1 MSYSVRNIVIA
12 LILAVVAA
20 GLVIMYTSNVQHNAD
35 KSIKTTT
42 VVVSKGDIVAGTPLN
57 TLVDGGAFTTRQ
69 VATKD
74 VVPGA
79 YTSITSL
86 NTSLATA
93 TNITAGAQVTP
104 AMFSD
109 SKDTAIVNQIHG
121 TMRAVQLAF
130 NANRVLGGTL
140 KAGDHVD
147 ILGETTIQA
156 SANNSKYTQE
166 TVAGRIITNVEV
178 LSTYDTGVATEPLTS
193 ASGANSASG
202 TDDGTGGD
210 AVILAVPQNLLP
222 DLMLVRANG
231 EFWMA
236 LRPGHGAQDT
246 GISLATPCS
255 IFGAGMTLAQL
266 KNALPICVSGVKHS

>member
-20 GLVIMYTSNVQHNAD
+20 GLVIMYTSNVKHNAD
-35 KSIKTTT
+35 QSIKTTT
-42 VVVSKGDIVAGTPLN
+42 VVVAKGDVVAGTPLN

-79 YTSITSL
+79 YTSIKSL

-93 TNITAGAQVTP
+93 TNITAGAQITP

-147 ILGETTIQA
+147 IFGEMTIQ
-156 SANNSKYTQE
+156 SSRNNSTYSQQ
-166 TVAGRIITNVEV
+166 TVAARIITNVEV
-178 LSTYDTGVATEPLTS
+178 LSTYDTGVATTPLTS

-202 TDDGTGGD
+202 TDDGSGGD
-210 AVILAVPQNLLP
+210 AVILAVPQNVLP
-222 DLMLVRANG
+222 DLMLIRAGG

-246 GISLATPCS
+246 GASVATPCS
-255 IFGAGMTLAQL
+255 TLGTGLTAVQVR
-266 KNALPICVSGVKHS
+266 NSLPICVSGVKN

>member
-20 GLVIMYTSNVQHNAD
+20 GLVIMYTSNVKHNAD
-35 KSIKTTT
+35 QSIKTTT
-42 VVVSKGDIVAGTPLN
+42 VVVAKGDIVAGTPLN

-79 YTSITSL
+79 FTSINSL

-109 SKDTAIVNQIHG
+109 SKDTAVVNQIHG
-121 TMRAVQLAF
+121 TMRAVQVAF

-147 ILGETTIQA
+147 IYGEITIQ
-156 SANNSKYTQE
+156 SSRNNSQFSQQ
-166 TVAGRIITNVEV
+166 TVAARIITNVEV
-178 LSTYDTGVATEPLTS
+178 LSTYDTGVATTPLTS

-210 AVILAVPQNLLP
+210 AVILAIPQNLLP
-222 DLMLVRANG
+222 DFMLIRADG
-231 EFWMA
+231 QFWMA

-246 GISLATPCS
+246 GASVATPCS
-255 IFGAGMTLAQL
+255 TFATGLTAVQV
-266 KNALPICVSGVKHS
+266 KNSLPICVSGAKK

>member
-20 GLVIMYTSNVQHNAD
+20 GLVIMYTSNVKHNAD
-35 KSIKTTT
+35 QSIKTTT

-79 YTSITSL
+79 FTSISSL

-93 TNITAGAQVTP
+93 TNITAGAQITP

-147 ILGETTIQA
+147 IFGEMTIQ
-156 SANNSKYTQE
+156 SSRNNSQYSQQ
-166 TVAGRIITNVEV
+166 TVAARIITNVEV
-178 LSTYDTGVATEPLTS
+178 LSTYDTGVATTPLTS

-202 TDDGTGGD
+202 TDDGSGGD
-210 AVILAVPQNLLP
+210 AVILAVPQNVLP
-222 DLMLVRANG
+222 DLMLIRAGG

-246 GISLATPCS
+246 GQSVATPCTT
-255 IFGAGMTLAQL
+255 FGVGLTAVQL
-266 KNALPICVSGVKHS
+266 KNSLPICVSGVKK

>member
-79 YTSITSL
+79 FTSVKSL

-93 TNITAGAQVTP
+93 TNITAGAQITP

-147 ILGETTIQA
+147 IYGEMTIQA
-156 SANNSKYTQE
+156 SQNNSKYQQQ

-202 TDDGTGGD
+202 TDNGEGGD
-210 AVILAVPQNLLP
+210 AVIVAVPQNLLP
-222 DLMLVRANG
+222 DLMLIRADG

-236 LRPGHGAQDT
+236 LRPSHGAQDT
-246 GISLATPCS
+246 GASVATPCS
-255 IFGAGMTLAQL
+255 TFGVGLTTVQVR
-266 KNALPICVSGVKHS
+266 NSLPICVSGVKN

>member
-12 LILAVVAA
+12 LILAVAAA
-20 GLVIMYTSNVQHNAD
+20 GLVIMYTSNVKHNAD

-42 VVVSKGDIVAGTPLN
+42 VVVSKGDVVAGTPLN

-79 YTSITSL
+79 YTSIKSL

-93 TNITAGAQVTP
+93 TNITAGAQITP

-121 TMRAVQLAF
+121 TMRAVQVAF

-147 ILGETTIQA
+147 VFGELDIQ
-156 SANNSKYTQE
+156 SSVNNSKYQQE
-166 TVAGRIITNVEV
+166 TVAARIITNVEV
-178 LSTYDTGVATEPLTS
+178 LSTYDTGVASEPLTT

-210 AVILAVPQNLLP
+210 AVILAIPQNLLP
-222 DLMLVRANG
+222 DLMLIRG
-231 EFWMA
+231 KGDFWMA
-236 LRPGHGAQDT
+236 VRPSHGAQDT
-246 GISLATPCS
+246 GSSVATPCS
-255 IFGAGMTLAQL
+255 VFATGLTAVQV
-266 KNALPICVSGVKHS
+266 KNSLPICVSGVKN

>member
-20 GLVIMYTSNVQHNAD
+20 GLVIMYTSNVKSQAD

-57 TLVDGGAFTTRQ
+57 TLVTGGAFTTRQ

-79 YTSITSL
+79 FTSVSSL

-93 TNITAGAQVTP
+93 TNITAGAQITP
-104 AMFSD
+104 AMFSN

-121 TMRAVQLAF
+121 TMRAVQVAF

-147 ILGETTIQA
+147 IFGEMTIQA
-156 SANNSKYTQE
+156 SSNASKISQQ
-166 TVAGRIITNVEV
+166 TVAARVITNVEV
-178 LSTYDTGVATEPLTS
+178 LSTYDTGVATVPLTS

-202 TDDGTGGD
+202 TDDGSGGD
-210 AVILAVPQNLLP
+210 AVILAIPQNELP
-222 DLMLVRANG
+222 DFMLIREVGA
-231 EFWMA
+231 FWMA
-236 LRPGHGAQDT
+236 LRPSHGAQDT
-246 GISLATPCS
+246 GAAVATPCS
-255 IFGAGMTLAQL
+255 TFASGMTLVQI
-266 KNALPICVSGVKHS
+266 KNTLPICVSGVKR

>member
-12 LILAVVAA
+12 LILAVAAA
-20 GLVIMYTSNVQHNAD
+20 GLVIMYTSNVKHNAD

-42 VVVSKGDIVAGTPLN
+42 VVVSKGDVVAGTPLN

-79 YTSITSL
+79 YTSIKSL

-93 TNITAGAQVTP
+93 TNITAGAQITP

-121 TMRAVQLAF
+121 TTRAVQVAF

-147 ILGETTIQA
+147 IFGEMTIQA
-156 SANNSKYTQE
+156 SVNNSKYQQQ
-166 TVAGRIITNVEV
+166 TVAARIITNVEV

-202 TDDGTGGD
+202 TDDGQGGD
-210 AVILAVPQNLLP
+210 AVILAIPQNLLP
-222 DLMLVRANG
+222 DFMLIRQDGQFWLAVR
-231 EFWMA
+231 
-236 LRPGHGAQDT
+236 PSHGAQDT
-246 GISLATPCS
+246 GASVATPCS
-255 IFGAGMTLAQL
+255 TFATGLTAVQIR
-266 KNALPICVSGVKHS
+266 NSLPICVSGVQN

>member
-1 MSYSVRNIVIA
+1 VIA

-20 GLVIMYTSNVQHNAD
+20 GLVIMYTSNVKHNAD
-35 KSIKTTT
+35 QSIKTTT

-79 YTSITSL
+79 FTSISSL

-121 TMRAVQLAF
+121 TMRAVQVAF

-147 ILGETTIQA
+147 IFGEITIQ
-156 SANNSKYTQE
+156 SSRNNSQFSQQ
-166 TVAGRIITNVEV
+166 TVAARIITNVEV
-178 LSTYDTGVATEPLTS
+178 LSTYDTGVATTPLTS

-210 AVILAVPQNLLP
+210 AVILAIPQNLLP
-222 DLMLVRANG
+222 DFMLIRADG
-231 EFWMA
+231 QFWMA

-246 GISLATPCS
+246 GASVATPCS
-255 IFGAGMTLAQL
+255 TFATGLTAVQV
-266 KNALPICVSGVKHS
+266 KNSLPICVSGAKK

>member
-12 LILAVVAA
+12 LVLALVAA
-20 GLVIMYTSNVQHNAD
+20 GLVVMYTSNVKSQAD

-42 VVVSKGDIVAGTPLN
+42 VVVSKGDIVAGTPVN
-57 TLVDGGAFTTRQ
+57 TLVTGNAFATRQ

-79 YTSITSL
+79 FTSVSSL

-93 TNITAGAQVTP
+93 TNITAGAQITP

-147 ILGETTIQA
+147 IYGEGTIQA
-156 SANNSKYTQE
+156 SNNNSKYSQQ
-166 TVAGRIITNVEV
+166 TVAARIITNVEV
-178 LSTYDTGVATEPLTS
+178 LSTYDTGVAGPPLTS

-202 TDDGTGGD
+202 TADGSGGD

-222 DLMLVRANG
+222 DLMLIRATG
-231 EFWMA
+231 GFWMA
-236 LRPGHGAQDT
+236 LRPSHGAQDT
-246 GISLATPCS
+246 GIAVATPCS
-255 IFGAGMTLAQL
+255 VFGTGLTLVQV
-266 KNALPICVSGVKHS
+266 KNILPICVSGAKN

>member
-20 GLVIMYTSNVQHNAD
+20 GLVIMYTSNVKHNAD
-35 KSIKTTT
+35 QSIKTTT
-42 VVVSKGDIVAGTPLN
+42 VVVAKGDIVAGTPLN
-57 TLVDGGAFTTRQ
+57 TLVDGGAFATRQ

-79 YTSITSL
+79 FTSIGSL

-93 TNITAGAQVTP
+93 TNITAGAQITP

-121 TMRAVQLAF
+121 TMRAVQLSF

-147 ILGETTIQA
+147 VYGEMTIQA

-166 TVAGRIITNVEV
+166 TVASRIITNVEV
-178 LSTYDTGVATEPLTS
+178 LSTYDTGVATTPLTS

-210 AVILAVPQNLLP
+210 AVIIAVPQNLLP
-222 DLMLVRANG
+222 DLMLIRASG

-246 GISLATPCS
+246 GASVATPCS
-255 IFGAGMTLAQL
+255 TFGTGLTAVQVR
-266 KNALPICVSGVKHS
+266 NSLPICVSGAKN

>member
-20 GLVIMYTSNVQHNAD
+20 GLVIMYTSNVKHNAD
-35 KSIKTTT
+35 QSIKTTT

-79 YTSITSL
+79 FTSIKSL

-93 TNITAGAQVTP
+93 TNITAGAQITP

-109 SKDTAIVNQIHG
+109 SKDTAIVNQLHG

-147 ILGETTIQA
+147 IYGEMTIQA
-156 SANNSKYTQE
+156 SQNNSKYQQQ
-166 TVAGRIITNVEV
+166 TVAARVITNVEV
-178 LSTYDTGVATEPLTS
+178 LSTYDTGVASESLTT

-202 TDDGTGGD
+202 TDNGEGGD
-210 AVILAVPQNLLP
+210 AVIVAVPQNLLP
-222 DLMLVRANG
+222 DLMLIRGNG

-236 LRPGHGAQDT
+236 LRPSHGAQDT
-246 GISLATPCS
+246 GASVATPCS
-255 IFGAGMTLAQL
+255 TFGVGLTAVQVR
-266 KNALPICVSGVKHS
+266 NSLPICVSGVKN

>member
-12 LILAVVAA
+12 LILAVAAA
-20 GLVIMYTSNVQHNAD
+20 GLVIMYTSNVKHEAD
-35 KSIKTTT
+35 KSIKTTA
-42 VVVSKGDIVAGTPLN
+42 VVVSKGDVVAGTPLN

-79 YTSITSL
+79 YTSIKSL

-93 TNITAGAQVTP
+93 TNITAGAQITP

-121 TMRAVQLAF
+121 TMRAVQVAF

-147 ILGETTIQA
+147 IFGEMTIQA
-156 SANNSKYTQE
+156 SVNTSQYQQQ
-166 TVAGRIITNVEV
+166 TVAARIITNVEV
-178 LSTYDTGVATEPLTS
+178 LSTYDTGVATEQLTS

-202 TDDGTGGD
+202 TDDGQGGD

-222 DLMLVRANG
+222 DFMLIRQDG
-231 EFWMA
+231 EFWLA
-236 LRPGHGAQDT
+236 VRPSHGAQDT
-246 GISLATPCS
+246 GSSVATPCS
-255 IFGAGMTLAQL
+255 TFATGLTAVQVR
-266 KNALPICVSGVKHS
+266 NSLPICVSGAKN

>member
-12 LILAVVAA
+12 LVLALVAA
-20 GLVIMYTSNVQHNAD
+20 GLVVMYTSNVKSQAD

-42 VVVSKGDIVAGTPLN
+42 VVVSKGDIVAGTPVN
-57 TLVDGGAFTTRQ
+57 TLVTGNAFATRQ

-79 YTSITSL
+79 FTSVASL

-93 TNITAGAQVTP
+93 TNITAGAQITP

-121 TMRAVQLAF
+121 TMRAVQLSF

-147 ILGETTIQA
+147 IYGEGTIQA
-156 SANNSKYTQE
+156 SNNNSKYSQQ
-166 TVAGRIITNVEV
+166 TVASRIITNVEV
-178 LSTYDTGVATEPLTS
+178 LSTYDTGVATTPLTS

-202 TDDGTGGD
+202 TSDGTGGD
-210 AVILAVPQNLLP
+210 AVILAIPQNLLP
-222 DLMLVRANG
+222 DLMLVRAVG
-231 EFWMA
+231 GFWMA
-236 LRPGHGAQDT
+236 LRPSHGAQDT
-246 GISLATPCS
+246 GVSVATPCS
-255 IFGAGMTLAQL
+255 VFGTGLTLVQA
-266 KNALPICVSGVKHS
+266 KNILPICVSGAKN

>member
-20 GLVIMYTSNVQHNAD
+20 GLVIMYTSNVKHQAD
-35 KSIKTTT
+35 QSIKTTT

-57 TLVDGGAFTTRQ
+57 TLVSGGAFTTRQ

-79 YTSITSL
+79 FTSVSSL

-93 TNITAGAQVTP
+93 TNITAGAQITP
-104 AMFSD
+104 AMFSN

-121 TMRAVQLAF
+121 TMRAVQVAF

-147 ILGETTIQA
+147 IFGEMTIQA
-156 SANNSKYTQE
+156 TNNASKISQQ
-166 TVAGRIITNVEV
+166 TVAARVITNVEV
-178 LSTYDTGVATEPLTS
+178 LSTYDTGVATVPLTS

-210 AVILAVPQNLLP
+210 AVILAIPQNELP
-222 DLMLVRANG
+222 DFMLIREVGA
-231 EFWMA
+231 FWMA
-236 LRPGHGAQDT
+236 LRPSHGAQDT
-246 GISLATPCS
+246 GAAVATPCS
-255 IFGAGMTLAQL
+255 TFGSGMTLVQI
-266 KNALPICVSGVKHS
+266 KNTLPICVSGVKR

>member
-12 LILAVVAA
+12 LILAVAAA
-20 GLVIMYTSNVQHNAD
+20 GLVIMYTSNVKHEAD
-35 KSIKTTT
+35 KSIKTTA
-42 VVVSKGDIVAGTPLN
+42 VVVSKGDVVAGTPLN

-79 YTSITSL
+79 YTSIKSL

-93 TNITAGAQVTP
+93 TNITAGAQITP

-121 TMRAVQLAF
+121 TMRAVQVAF

-147 ILGETTIQA
+147 IFGEMTIQA
-156 SANNSKYTQE
+156 SVNNSQYQQQ
-166 TVAGRIITNVEV
+166 TVAARIITNVEV
-178 LSTYDTGVATEPLTS
+178 LSTYDTGVATEQLTS

-202 TDDGTGGD
+202 TDDGQGGD

-222 DLMLVRANG
+222 DFMLIRQDG
-231 EFWMA
+231 EFWLA
-236 LRPGHGAQDT
+236 VRPSHGAQDT
-246 GISLATPCS
+246 GSSVATPCS
-255 IFGAGMTLAQL
+255 TFATGLTAVQVR
-266 KNALPICVSGVKHS
+266 NSLPICVSGAKN

>member
-20 GLVIMYTSNVQHNAD
+20 GLVIMYTSNVKHNAD
-35 KSIKTTT
+35 QSIKTTT
-42 VVVSKGDIVAGTPLN
+42 VVVAKGDIVAGTPLN

-79 YTSITSL
+79 FTSVSSL

-93 TNITAGAQVTP
+93 TNITAGAQITP

-121 TMRAVQLAF
+121 TMRAVQVAF

-147 ILGETTIQA
+147 IYGEITIQ
-156 SANNSKYTQE
+156 SSRNNSQYSQQ
-166 TVAGRIITNVEV
+166 TVAARIITNVEV
-178 LSTYDTGVATEPLTS
+178 LSTYDTGVATTPLTS

-222 DLMLVRANG
+222 DLMLIRANG

-246 GISLATPCS
+246 GASVATPCS
-255 IFGAGMTLAQL
+255 TFATGLTAVQV
-266 KNALPICVSGVKHS
+266 KNSLPICVSGAKK

>member
-20 GLVIMYTSNVQHNAD
+20 GLVIMYTSNVKHNAD
-35 KSIKTTT
+35 QSIKTTT
-42 VVVSKGDIVAGTPLN
+42 VVVAKGDIVAGTPLN

-79 YTSITSL
+79 FTSISSL

-93 TNITAGAQVTP
+93 TNITAGAQITP

-147 ILGETTIQA
+147 IFGEMTIQ
-156 SANNSKYTQE
+156 SSRNNSTYSQQ
-166 TVAGRIITNVEV
+166 TVAARIITNVEV
-178 LSTYDTGVATEPLTS
+178 LSTYDTGVATTPLTS

-202 TDDGTGGD
+202 TDDGSGGD
-210 AVILAVPQNLLP
+210 AVILAVPQNVLP
-222 DLMLVRANG
+222 DLMLIRAGG

-246 GISLATPCS
+246 GQSVATPCTT
-255 IFGAGMTLAQL
+255 FGVGLTAVQL
-266 KNALPICVSGVKHS
+266 KNSLPICVSGAKK

>member
-20 GLVIMYTSNVQHNAD
+20 GLVIMYTSNVKHNAD
-35 KSIKTTT
+35 QSIKTTT

-79 YTSITSL
+79 FTSISSL

-147 ILGETTIQA
+147 IFGEMTIQ
-156 SANNSKYTQE
+156 SSRNNSTYSQQ
-166 TVAGRIITNVEV
+166 TVAGRVITNVEV
-178 LSTYDTGVATEPLTS
+178 LSTYDTGVASVPLTS

-202 TDDGTGGD
+202 TDDGSGGD
-210 AVILAVPQNLLP
+210 AVILAIPQNLLP
-222 DLMLVRANG
+222 DLMLIRGGG

-236 LRPGHGAQDT
+236 LRPSHGAQDT
-246 GISLATPCS
+246 GASIATPCTT
-255 IFGAGMTLAQL
+255 FGVGLTAVQV
-266 KNALPICVSGVKHS
+266 KNSLPICVSGAKN

>member
-20 GLVIMYTSNVQHNAD
+20 GLVIMYTSNVKHNAD
-35 KSIKTTT
+35 QSIKTTT
-42 VVVSKGDIVAGTPLN
+42 VVVAKGDIVAGTPLN

-79 YTSITSL
+79 FTSISSL

-93 TNITAGAQVTP
+93 TNITAGAQITP

-147 ILGETTIQA
+147 IFGEMTIQ
-156 SANNSKYTQE
+156 SSRNNSTYSQQ
-166 TVAGRIITNVEV
+166 TVAARVITNVEV
-178 LSTYDTGVATEPLTS
+178 LSTYDTGVATAPLTS

-202 TDDGTGGD
+202 TDDGSGGD
-210 AVILAVPQNLLP
+210 AVIVAVPQNLLP
-222 DLMLVRANG
+222 DLMLIRAGG

-246 GISLATPCS
+246 GQSVATPCS
-255 IFGAGMTLAQL
+255 TFGVGLTAVQL
-266 KNALPICVSGVKHS
+266 KNSLPICVSGAKK

>member
-79 YTSITSL
+79 FTSVKSL

-93 TNITAGAQVTP
+93 TNITAGAQITP

-121 TMRAVQLAF
+121 TMRAVQFAF

-140 KAGDHVD
+140 KAWM
-147 ILGETTIQA
+147 
-156 SANNSKYTQE
+156 
-166 TVAGRIITNVEV
+166 
-178 LSTYDTGVATEPLTS
+178 
-193 ASGANSASG
+193 
-202 TDDGTGGD
+202 
-210 AVILAVPQNLLP
+210 VISP
-222 DLMLVRANG
+222 
-231 EFWMA
+231 
-236 LRPGHGAQDT
+236 
-246 GISLATPCS
+246 
-255 IFGAGMTLAQL
+255 
-266 KNALPICVSGVKHS
+266 

>member
-20 GLVIMYTSNVQHNAD
+20 GLVIMYTSNVKHEAD
-35 KSIKTTT
+35 KSIRTTT

-79 YTSITSL
+79 FTSIASL

-93 TNITAGAQVTP
+93 TNITAGAQITP

-121 TMRAVQLAF
+121 TMRAVQVAF

-147 ILGETTIQA
+147 IYGETTIQA
-156 SANNSKYTQE
+156 SVNNSKYQQQ

-178 LSTYDTGVATEPLTS
+178 LSTYDTGVAGVPLTS

-202 TDDGTGGD
+202 TDNGEGGD
-210 AVILAVPQNLLP
+210 AVIIAVPQNLLP
-222 DLMLVRANG
+222 DLMLIRADG

-236 LRPGHGAQDT
+236 LRPSHGAQDT
-246 GISLATPCS
+246 GQSVATPCS
-255 IFGAGMTLAQL
+255 TFGTGLTAVQVR
-266 KNALPICVSGVKHS
+266 NSLPICVSGVKK

>member
-20 GLVIMYTSNVQHNAD
+20 GLVIMYTSNVKHNAD
-35 KSIKTTT
+35 QSIKTTT
-42 VVVSKGDIVAGTPLN
+42 VVVAKGDIVAGTPLN

-79 YTSITSL
+79 FTSISSL

-93 TNITAGAQVTP
+93 TNITAGAQITP

-147 ILGETTIQA
+147 IFGEITIQ
-156 SANNSKYTQE
+156 SSRNNSQFSQQ
-166 TVAGRIITNVEV
+166 TVAARIITNVEV
-178 LSTYDTGVATEPLTS
+178 LSTYDTGVATTPLTS

-202 TDDGTGGD
+202 TDDGSGGD
-210 AVILAVPQNLLP
+210 AVILAVPQNVLP
-222 DLMLVRANG
+222 DLMLIRAGG

-246 GISLATPCS
+246 GQSVATPCTT
-255 IFGAGMTLAQL
+255 FGVGLTAVQL
-266 KNALPICVSGVKHS
+266 KNSLPICVSGAKK